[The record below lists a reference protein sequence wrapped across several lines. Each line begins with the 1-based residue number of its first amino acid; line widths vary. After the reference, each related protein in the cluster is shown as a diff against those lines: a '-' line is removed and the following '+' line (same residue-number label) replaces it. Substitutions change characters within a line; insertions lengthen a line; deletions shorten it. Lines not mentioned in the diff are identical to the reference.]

1 MRASDE
7 TGPEGR
13 APAAQLACLSLTPPW
28 THACQ
33 LGSGVRQLNAFNSFG
48 NRNGE
53 QSERSRAQCRRRGT
67 FRGTFRRMIF
77 NLFKYLGQAR
87 AFLEVLLRARPAWI
101 DLKGNTWYP

>member
-28 THACQ
+28 THGCQ
-33 LGSGVRQLNAFNSFG
+33 LGSGMRQLNAFNSFG

-53 QSERSRAQCRRRGT
+53 QSECSRAQRQGRGT
-67 FRGTFRRMIF
+67 FRGTFWRMIA
-77 NLFKYLGQAR
+77 NLFRYLGQHR
-87 AFLEVLLRARPAWI
+87 AFSEALLRVHPA
-101 DLKGNTWYP
+101 